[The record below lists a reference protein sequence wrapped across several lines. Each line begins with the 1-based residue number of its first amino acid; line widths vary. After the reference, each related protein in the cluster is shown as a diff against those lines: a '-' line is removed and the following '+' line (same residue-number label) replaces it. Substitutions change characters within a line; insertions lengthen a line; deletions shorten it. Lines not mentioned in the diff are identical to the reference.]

1 MIRIELVVDNQKKY
15 TLEISYL
22 KQQVHML
29 VELVWHQIEIELLIN
44 MELKS

>member
-15 TLEISYL
+15 TLGISCL

-29 VELVWHQIEIELLIN
+29 VELVWHLIEIELLIN